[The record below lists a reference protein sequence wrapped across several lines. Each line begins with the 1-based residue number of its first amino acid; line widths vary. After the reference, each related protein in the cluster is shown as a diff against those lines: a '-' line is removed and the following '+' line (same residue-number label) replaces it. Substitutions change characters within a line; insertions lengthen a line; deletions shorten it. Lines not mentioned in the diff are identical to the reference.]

1 MVDLSCKLTN
11 KITLK
16 NPLVLVSGVSG
27 NSDTLLIR
35 AAKSGAS
42 AITTKS
48 CTLKY
53 RPGTN
58 NPVSS
63 DWGCGLLTNLGL
75 TNPGADSMAYMINS
89 YRQKIS
95 PEAVPVIANIYAE
108 TPQEYAILTGKI
120 LSAQPDIIECVLPEY
135 DQGLVSEI
143 TAAVHEAAGDT
154 PISIKLSAVCSH
166 IGQIA
171 ASAWEAGADMIT
183 AVNPIPGMQIDVY
196 AGKPFL
202 SSGGGWI
209 TGPALKPIALKCIAD
224 IYHSVDIPII
234 GMGGI
239 MTGMDMVEMIMAGAS
254 VVGLGSALHYHG
266 YKAFKTIL
274 SEFEIF
280 MESEGYKSPAEIC
293 GKIWR

>member
-16 NPLVLVSGVSG
+16 NPLILASGISG
-27 NSDTLLIR
+27 NNDELLIR
-35 AAKSGAS
+35 AARSGAS

-53 RPGTN
+53 RPGTD

-75 TNPGADSMAYMINS
+75 TNPGADSMTYMINS
-89 YRQKIS
+89 YRQKIGS
-95 PEAVPVIANIYAE
+95 EAVPVIANIYAE
-108 TPQEYAILTGKI
+108 NPEEYAALTAKIIL
-120 LSAQPDIIECVLPEY
+120 AQPDIIEYILPEY

-143 TAAVHEAAGDT
+143 TAAVHEAAGDI

-166 IGQIA
+166 IGQVA
-171 ASAWEAGADMIT
+171 YSASKAGADMIT
-183 AVNPIPGMQIDVY
+183 AVNPMPGMQIDVY

-202 SSGGGWI
+202 SSGSGWI
-209 TGPALKPIALKCIAD
+209 TGPALKLIALKCIAD
-224 IYHSVDIPII
+224 IYHEVDIPII

-239 MTGMDMVEMIMAGAS
+239 TTGLDMAEMIMAGAS
-254 VVGLGSALHYHG
+254 AIGLGSALHYHG
-266 YKAFKTIL
+266 YTAFKTIL
-274 SEFEIF
+274 SEFETF
-280 MESEGYKSPAEIC
+280 MESEGYKSPVEIC